1 MARSPSRNVRNPV
14 KKMSLPPIMMK
25 STENP
30 LSAVVATG
38 STDGE
43 AAQMI
48 VKRKQILSA
57 NTGNVDRILKM
68 NAQAKLQRRMIEN
81 KRINEENKA
90 LVRRIYDRKSN
101 L

>member
-1 MARSPSRNVRNPV
+1 
-14 KKMSLPPIMMK
+14 MSLPPIMLK

-30 LSAVVATG
+30 LSAAVAPG
-38 STDGE
+38 STEGE
-43 AAQMI
+43 AAAQMT